1 MNRYLLDTNVISGLM
16 RDPRGRLFEK
26 IQAIG
31 EAHVYTSIV
40 VAAELRF
47 GAVKKGSERLA
58 AEVEAI
64 LGRIA
69 VAPLGSPVDRIYAG
83 LRKHLEAGGRSIG
96 ANDLWIASQA
106 LQDGSVLVT
115 DNTAEFSRVPG
126 LGIENWLRGESA

>member
-1 MNRYLLDTNVISGLM
+1 M
-16 RDPRGRLFEK
+16 REPRGRLFDK

-31 EAHVYTSIV
+31 EANVYTSIV

-47 GAVKKGSERLA
+47 GAAKKKSERLA
-58 AEVEAI
+58 MEVEAI

-69 VAPLGSPVDRIYAG
+69 VAPLGSSVDRIYAD
-83 LRKHLEAGGRSIG
+83 LRRHLEAGGTSIG

-115 DNTAEFSRVPG
+115 DNTGEFSRVPG
-126 LGIENWLRGESA
+126 LGVENWLRVEAA